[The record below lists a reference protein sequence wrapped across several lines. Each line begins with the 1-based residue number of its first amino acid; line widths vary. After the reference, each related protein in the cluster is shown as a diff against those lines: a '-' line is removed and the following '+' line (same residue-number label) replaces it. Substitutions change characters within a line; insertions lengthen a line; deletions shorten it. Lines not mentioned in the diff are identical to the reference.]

1 MRVFFIRLAETTVSA
16 VFFSAVIS
24 ALFSCGL
31 FDYTVLVCTII
42 LGIAFAL
49 FAAFNIQNL
58 CDCYFD
64 MRSKALYYAV
74 NLPSYAAFA
83 LITLVMQRALSARTF
98 TWVFGIFKVISV
110 ATAYQISNFRSA
122 LIMHGVMFLVIGI
135 IPFAVMLP
143 EIEQTGAEML
153 PLVIPGSNPDSEAAD
168 GEQANAV
175 QQKAEN
181 DRKSETEAKEEEK
194 Q

>member
-1 MRVFFIRLAETTVSA
+1 MRVFFIRLAETVVSA
-16 VFFSAVIS
+16 VFCSAIIS

-49 FAAFNIQNL
+49 FAAFNVRNL

-64 MRSKALYYAV
+64 MRSKAIYYAV

-83 LITLVMQRALSARTF
+83 LITLVMQRALSARAF
-98 TWVFGIFKVISV
+98 TWIFGIFKVVSV
-110 ATAYQISNFRSA
+110 ATAYRISNFRSA

-143 EIEQTGAEML
+143 EIEQTDAEML
-153 PLVIPGSNPDSEAAD
+153 PLVIPGSNQGGEAAD
-168 GEQANAV
+168 GGQTDAA
-175 QQKAEN
+175 QQKAD
-181 DRKSETEAKEEEK
+181 DRKPEAKEEEK

>member
-1 MRVFFIRLAETTVSA
+1 MRVFFIRLAETAVSA
-16 VFFSAVIS
+16 VFCSAIIS

-153 PLVIPGSNPDSEAAD
+153 PLVIPGSSPDSEAAD

-181 DRKSETEAKEEEK
+181 DRKSETEAKEEER
-194 Q
+194 

>member
-1 MRVFFIRLAETTVSA
+1 MRVFFIRLAETAVSA
-16 VFFSAVIS
+16 VFCSAIIS

-49 FAAFNIQNL
+49 FAAFNIRNL

-143 EIEQTGAEML
+143 EIEQTEAEML
-153 PLVIPGSNPDSEAAD
+153 PLVIPGSNQGGEAAD
-168 GEQANAV
+168 GGQTDAA

-181 DRKSETEAKEEEK
+181 DRKSETEAKEEER
-194 Q
+194 

>member
-1 MRVFFIRLAETTVSA
+1 MRVFFIRLAETAVSA
-16 VFFSAVIS
+16 VFCSAIIS

-49 FAAFNIQNL
+49 FAAFNVRNL

-168 GEQANAV
+168 GEQADAV

-181 DRKSETEAKEEEK
+181 DRKSETEAKEEER
-194 Q
+194 

>member
-16 VFFSAVIS
+16 VFCSAIIS

-153 PLVIPGSNPDSEAAD
+153 SLVIPGSNPDSEAAD
-168 GEQANAV
+168 GEQADAV

-181 DRKSETEAKEEEK
+181 DRKSETEAKEEER
-194 Q
+194 

>member
-1 MRVFFIRLAETTVSA
+1 MRVFFIRLAETAVSA
-16 VFFSAVIS
+16 VFCSAIIS

-49 FAAFNIQNL
+49 FAAFNVRNL

-83 LITLVMQRALSARTF
+83 LITLVMQRTLSARTF

-135 IPFAVMLP
+135 IPFTVMLP

-181 DRKSETEAKEEEK
+181 DRKSEKEAKEEER
-194 Q
+194 

>member
-1 MRVFFIRLAETTVSA
+1 MRVFFIRLAETAVSA
-16 VFFSAVIS
+16 VFCSAIIS

-49 FAAFNIQNL
+49 FAAFNVRNL

-153 PLVIPGSNPDSEAAD
+153 PLVIPGSNPDNEAAD

-181 DRKSETEAKEEEK
+181 DRKSETEAKEEER
-194 Q
+194 

>member
-49 FAAFNIQNL
+49 FAAFNVRNL

-168 GEQANAV
+168 GEQADAV

-181 DRKSETEAKEEEK
+181 DRKSETEAKEEER
-194 Q
+194 

>member
-1 MRVFFIRLAETTVSA
+1 MRVFFIRLAETAVSA
-16 VFFSAVIS
+16 VFCSAIIS

-49 FAAFNIQNL
+49 FAAFNVRNL

-135 IPFAVMLP
+135 SPFAVMLP

-181 DRKSETEAKEEEK
+181 DRKSETEAKEEER
-194 Q
+194 

>member
-1 MRVFFIRLAETTVSA
+1 MRVFFIRLAETAVSA
-16 VFFSAVIS
+16 VFCSAIIS

-168 GEQANAV
+168 GEQAGAV

-181 DRKSETEAKEEEK
+181 DRKSETEAKEEER
-194 Q
+194 

>member
-1 MRVFFIRLAETTVSA
+1 MRVFFIRLAETAVSA
-16 VFFSAVIS
+16 VFCSAIIS

-49 FAAFNIQNL
+49 FAAFNVQNL

-181 DRKSETEAKEEEK
+181 DRKSETEAKEEER
-194 Q
+194 

>member
-1 MRVFFIRLAETTVSA
+1 MRVFFIRLAETAVSA
-16 VFFSAVIS
+16 VFCSAIIS

-49 FAAFNIQNL
+49 FAAFNIRNL

-181 DRKSETEAKEEEK
+181 DRKSETEAKEEER
-194 Q
+194 

>member
-1 MRVFFIRLAETTVSA
+1 MRVFFLRLAETAVSA
-16 VFFSAVIS
+16 VFCSAIIS

-168 GEQANAV
+168 GEQADAV

-181 DRKSETEAKEEEK
+181 DRKSETEAKEEER
-194 Q
+194 

>member
-1 MRVFFIRLAETTVSA
+1 MRVFFIRLAETAVSA
-16 VFFSAVIS
+16 VFCSAIIS

-98 TWVFGIFKVISV
+98 TWVFGIYKVISV

-181 DRKSETEAKEEEK
+181 DRKSETEAKEEER
-194 Q
+194 

>member
-1 MRVFFIRLAETTVSA
+1 MRVFFIRLAETAVSA
-16 VFFSAVIS
+16 VFCSAVIS

-49 FAAFNIQNL
+49 FAAFNVRNL

-153 PLVIPGSNPDSEAAD
+153 PLVIPGSSPDSEAAD

-181 DRKSETEAKEEEK
+181 DRKSETEAKEEER
-194 Q
+194 

>member
-1 MRVFFIRLAETTVSA
+1 MRVFFIRLAETAVSA
-16 VFFSAVIS
+16 VFCSAIIS

-143 EIEQTGAEML
+143 EIEQTDAEML
-153 PLVIPGSNPDSEAAD
+153 PLVIPGSNQGGEAAD

-181 DRKSETEAKEEEK
+181 DRKSETEAKEEER
-194 Q
+194 

>member
-1 MRVFFIRLAETTVSA
+1 MRVFFIRLAETAVSA
-16 VFFSAVIS
+16 VFCSAIIS

-49 FAAFNIQNL
+49 FAAFNVRNL

-168 GEQANAV
+168 GEQVNAV

-181 DRKSETEAKEEEK
+181 DRKSETEAKEEER
-194 Q
+194 

>member
-31 FDYTVLVCTII
+31 FGYTVLVCTII

-153 PLVIPGSNPDSEAAD
+153 PLVIPGSNPDNEAAD

-175 QQKAEN
+175 QQKAKN
-181 DRKSETEAKEEEK
+181 DRKSETEAKEEER
-194 Q
+194 

>member
-1 MRVFFIRLAETTVSA
+1 MRVFFIRLAETAVSA
-16 VFFSAVIS
+16 VFCSAIIS

-49 FAAFNIQNL
+49 FAAFNVRNL

-64 MRSKALYYAV
+64 MRSKAIYYAV

-168 GEQANAV
+168 GEQADAV

-181 DRKSETEAKEEEK
+181 DRKSETEAKEEER
-194 Q
+194 

>member
-1 MRVFFIRLAETTVSA
+1 MRVFFIRLAETAVSA
-16 VFFSAVIS
+16 VFCSAIIS

-49 FAAFNIQNL
+49 FAAFNVRNL

-175 QQKAEN
+175 QQKVEN
-181 DRKSETEAKEEEK
+181 DRKSETEAKEEER
-194 Q
+194 

>member
-1 MRVFFIRLAETTVSA
+1 MRVFFIRLAETAVSA
-16 VFFSAVIS
+16 VFCSAIIS

-49 FAAFNIQNL
+49 FATFNVRNL

-122 LIMHGVMFLVIGI
+122 LLMHGVMFLVIGI

-181 DRKSETEAKEEEK
+181 DRKSETEAKEEER
-194 Q
+194 

>member
-1 MRVFFIRLAETTVSA
+1 MRVFFIRLAETAVSA
-16 VFFSAVIS
+16 VFCSAIIS

-49 FAAFNIQNL
+49 FAAFNVRNL

-74 NLPSYAAFA
+74 NLPSYAAFV
-83 LITLVMQRALSARTF
+83 LITLVMQRALSARAF

-135 IPFAVMLP
+135 IPVRRYA
-143 EIEQTGAEML
+143 
-153 PLVIPGSNPDSEAAD
+153 SRN
-168 GEQANAV
+168 
-175 QQKAEN
+175 
-181 DRKSETEAKEEEK
+181 
-194 Q
+194 

>member
-1 MRVFFIRLAETTVSA
+1 MRVFFIRLAETAVSA
-16 VFFSAVIS
+16 VFCSAIIS

-49 FAAFNIQNL
+49 FAAFNIRNL

-143 EIEQTGAEML
+143 EIEQTEAEML

-181 DRKSETEAKEEEK
+181 DRKSETEAKEEER
-194 Q
+194 

>member
-1 MRVFFIRLAETTVSA
+1 MRVFFIRLAETTVPG

-49 FAAFNIQNL
+49 FAAFNVRNL

-168 GEQANAV
+168 GEQADAV

-181 DRKSETEAKEEEK
+181 DRKSETEAKEEER
-194 Q
+194 

>member
-1 MRVFFIRLAETTVSA
+1 MRVFFIRLAETAVSA
-16 VFFSAVIS
+16 VFCSAIIS

-83 LITLVMQRALSARTF
+83 LITLVIQRALSARTF

-143 EIEQTGAEML
+143 KIEQTGAEML

-181 DRKSETEAKEEEK
+181 DRKSETEAKEEER
-194 Q
+194 

>member
-1 MRVFFIRLAETTVSA
+1 MRVFFIRLAETAVSA
-16 VFFSAVIS
+16 VFCSAIIS

-168 GEQANAV
+168 GEQADAV

-181 DRKSETEAKEEEK
+181 DRKSETEAKEEER
-194 Q
+194 

>member
-1 MRVFFIRLAETTVSA
+1 MRVFFIRLAETAVSA
-16 VFFSAVIS
+16 VFCSAIIS

-49 FAAFNIQNL
+49 FAAFNVRNL

-181 DRKSETEAKEEEK
+181 DRKSETEAKEEER
-194 Q
+194 

>member
-1 MRVFFIRLAETTVSA
+1 MRVFFIRLAETVVSA
-16 VFFSAVIS
+16 VFCSAIIS

-49 FAAFNIQNL
+49 FAAFNVRNL

-168 GEQANAV
+168 GEQADAV

-181 DRKSETEAKEEEK
+181 DRKSETEAKEEER
-194 Q
+194 

>member
-1 MRVFFIRLAETTVSA
+1 MRVFFIRLAETAVSA
-16 VFFSAVIS
+16 VFCSAIIS

-143 EIEQTGAEML
+143 EIEQTEAEML
-153 PLVIPGSNPDSEAAD
+153 PLVIPGSNQGGEAAD
-168 GEQANAV
+168 GGQTDAA

-181 DRKSETEAKEEEK
+181 DRKSETEAKEEER
-194 Q
+194 

>member
-1 MRVFFIRLAETTVSA
+1 MRVFFIRLAETAVSA
-16 VFFSAVIS
+16 VFCSAIVS

-49 FAAFNIQNL
+49 FAAFNVRNL

-181 DRKSETEAKEEEK
+181 DRKSETEAKEEER
-194 Q
+194 

>member
-1 MRVFFIRLAETTVSA
+1 MRVFFIRLAETAVSA
-16 VFFSAVIS
+16 VFCSAIIS

-153 PLVIPGSNPDSEAAD
+153 PLVIPGSNPDNEAAD

-181 DRKSETEAKEEEK
+181 GRKSETEAKEEER
-194 Q
+194 

>member
-1 MRVFFIRLAETTVSA
+1 MRVFFIRLAETAVSA
-16 VFFSAVIS
+16 VFCSAIIS

-49 FAAFNIQNL
+49 FAAFNIRNL

-83 LITLVMQRALSARTF
+83 LITLVMQRALSARAF
-98 TWVFGIFKVISV
+98 TWIFGIFKVISV

-181 DRKSETEAKEEEK
+181 DRKSETEAKEEER
-194 Q
+194 

>member
-1 MRVFFIRLAETTVSA
+1 MRVFFIRLAETAVSA
-16 VFFSAVIS
+16 VFCSAIIS

-153 PLVIPGSNPDSEAAD
+153 PLVIPGSNPDNEAAD

-181 DRKSETEAKEEEK
+181 DRKSETEAKEEER
-194 Q
+194 

>member
-1 MRVFFIRLAETTVSA
+1 MRVFFIRLAETAVSA
-16 VFFSAVIS
+16 VFCSAIIS
-24 ALFSCGL
+24 VLFSCGL

-168 GEQANAV
+168 GEQVNAV

-181 DRKSETEAKEEEK
+181 DRKSETEAKEEER
-194 Q
+194 

>member
-1 MRVFFIRLAETTVSA
+1 MRVFFIRLAETAVSA
-16 VFFSAVIS
+16 VFCSAIIS

-181 DRKSETEAKEEEK
+181 DRKSETEAKEEER
-194 Q
+194 

>member
-1 MRVFFIRLAETTVSA
+1 MRVFFIRLAETAVSA
-16 VFFSAVIS
+16 VFCSAIIS

-49 FAAFNIQNL
+49 FAAFNVRNL

-153 PLVIPGSNPDSEAAD
+153 PLVIPGSSPDSEAAD

-181 DRKSETEAKEEEK
+181 DRKSETEAKEEER
-194 Q
+194 

>member
-1 MRVFFIRLAETTVSA
+1 MRVFFIRLAETAVSA
-16 VFFSAVIS
+16 VFCSAIIS

-49 FAAFNIQNL
+49 FAAFNVRNL

-74 NLPSYAAFA
+74 KLPSYAAFA

-181 DRKSETEAKEEEK
+181 DRKSETEAKEEER
-194 Q
+194 

>member
-49 FAAFNIQNL
+49 FAAFNVRNL

-181 DRKSETEAKEEEK
+181 DRKSETEAKEEER
-194 Q
+194 